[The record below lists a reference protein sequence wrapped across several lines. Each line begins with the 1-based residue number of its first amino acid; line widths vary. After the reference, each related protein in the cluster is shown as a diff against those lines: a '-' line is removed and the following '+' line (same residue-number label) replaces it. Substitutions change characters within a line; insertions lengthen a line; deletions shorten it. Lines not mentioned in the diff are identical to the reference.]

1 MLQKV
6 FSWGMV
12 FKAKLCFIFS
22 LVIFFHA
29 EKALARGYLYSALE
43 NAETKGYDSYLMVE
57 DNQTIFLFFGEAKFY
72 LDGYKRSLDS
82 IFNNIDKA
90 LSDSY
95 FNRNFIAME
104 NHYEHIE
111 PKSRIREIIDQWRA
125 DPLIN
130 MAKEASRHNMHLVYP
145 MLVIFDDKMTVYDDL
160 IMGIISYIQTKYSA
174 VQPTLTI
181 PYTIFFLFFHVDNS
195 RIIKT
200 QVLQWI
206 NQKQQLMP

>member
-1 MLQKV
+1 MFTVFFTRVVFVCFYTYRFCKV
-6 FSWGMV
+6 PRFV
-12 FKAKLCFIFS
+12 LRD
-22 LVIFFHA
+22 L
-29 EKALARGYLYSALE
+29 
-43 NAETKGYDSYLMVE
+43 
-57 DNQTIFLFFGEAKFY
+57 
-72 LDGYKRSLDS
+72 
-82 IFNNIDKA
+82 
-90 LSDSY
+90 
-95 FNRNFIAME
+95 
-104 NHYEHIE
+104 
-111 PKSRIREIIDQWRA
+111 
-125 DPLIN
+125 
-130 MAKEASRHNMHLVYP
+130 EASRHNMHLVYP

>member
-1 MLQKV
+1 MFRGAKKRTFRFGKKNVSFPKV
-6 FSWGMV
+6 
-12 FKAKLCFIFS
+12 
-22 LVIFFHA
+22 
-29 EKALARGYLYSALE
+29 
-43 NAETKGYDSYLMVE
+43 ETFRFADY
-57 DNQTIFLFFGEAKFY
+57 N
-72 LDGYKRSLDS
+72 
-82 IFNNIDKA
+82 
-90 LSDSY
+90 
-95 FNRNFIAME
+95 
-104 NHYEHIE
+104 IE
-111 PKSRIREIIDQWRA
+111 PKSRIRQIIDQWRA

>member
-1 MLQKV
+1 MNILSRRV
-6 FSWGMV
+6 EFD
-12 FKAKLCFIFS
+12 KL
-22 LVIFFHA
+22 
-29 EKALARGYLYSALE
+29 
-43 NAETKGYDSYLMVE
+43 
-57 DNQTIFLFFGEAKFY
+57 
-72 LDGYKRSLDS
+72 
-82 IFNNIDKA
+82 
-90 LSDSY
+90 
-95 FNRNFIAME
+95 
-104 NHYEHIE
+104 
-111 PKSRIREIIDQWRA
+111 
-125 DPLIN
+125 LIN
-130 MAKEASRHNMHLVYP
+130 GELTHSKEASRHNMHLVYP